1 MVLACILG
9 TSTESYLADL
19 VSEATDSH
27 GMTAQGL
34 VSRLDWGTGGIA
46 LFVGHDLTV
55 SWVLRLVK

>member
-46 LFVGHDLTV
+46 LLVGHDLTV
-55 SWVLRLVK
+55 S